1 MTKTVSTD
9 TDRYQVTAPLQLLL
23 LRINCNKRQAEGV
36 VHLHY
41 RVPIFQLAQVRLYYH
56 VPILQ
61 LAQVHLYYST
71 PVLLTIENEN
81 HSQENPLRAL
91 DTHLAG
97 P

>member
-9 TDRYQVTAPLQLLL
+9 TDRHQVTAPLQLLL
-23 LRINCNKRQAEGV
+23 LRIICNKPQAEGV
-36 VHLHY
+36 V
-41 RVPIFQLAQVRLYYH
+41 RLYYR

-71 PVLLTIENEN
+71 GVLLTIENEN